1 MPNTVH
7 PGPITILVVDDDEVL
22 RRVIGRIL
30 SRDGHCILEAS
41 DADSADKQ
49 AARQR
54 PELAL
59 IDLRL
64 PGSDGVEVARRLDAR
79 YPGLS
84 MILMSADL
92 KRLQD
97 EPEIGALFTRVL
109 TKPIDLADLRL
120 AVASALKET
129 LVSESHTQNLP
140 DHDLKHEATPVHP
153 HGNGD
158 QSPTPALPSGGKKAT
173 AVVILGLVILSGFIL
188 FLTGLIPSF
197 HAAGAGEKTFE
208 APAPPEVKLVEAMPN
223 TVLVPEDVRQALGI
237 RKNGKDILTPAREPE
252 QMAPLALSG
261 STDLDP
267 AHVHRIRL
275 RFTPADI
282 VEIPEVEGPS
292 EDPALFNSLKTD
304 KHELRAGD
312 EVKKDQVLAV
322 VRSVDVGSKKN
333 DLYDALIMLDMDK
346 KILTEAMKSSGL
358 LPLGYMLNARRSYVS
373 DLNAVSRAE
382 NTLDSWGIPYKD
394 IKAIR
399 DEAIEASAKAGDKIE
414 ETPESEEARKKRI
427 ERWARVELKAPDKG
441 VIVERNVSKGETITD
456 NTLNLLQIAQ
466 VDRLLVKANAPED
479 ETARLQELLKRREPL
494 IWTIHTAGA
503 PPRGITG
510 RVDDISY
517 LLDVNQ
523 HNSVVKGYIP
533 NEGRLLRA
541 GQYVRALVTI
551 KAPPDVVEIPV
562 NAVADDG
569 KQSVVFVQADPRK
582 PGQYEMR
589 RVEITKRYD
598 RTVFVRSKFEDGK
611 DEQALSPED
620 KDAGLLPRHTLKPG
634 ELLITAGVL
643 ELKKELEDRMSRSK

>member
-1 MPNTVH
+1 MLNTMH

-41 DADSADKQ
+41 DADSADERACQ
-49 AARQR
+49 QQ
-54 PELAL
+54 PQLAL

-64 PGSDGVEVARRLDAR
+64 PGSDGVEVARRLAAR

-97 EPEIGALFTRVL
+97 EPDIGTLFARVL

-120 AVASALKET
+120 AVASALKEN
-129 LVSESHTQNLP
+129 LVSESHPQNFP
-140 DHDLKHEATPVHP
+140 DHDLKHESTPVHP
-153 HGNGD
+153 EGHAE
-158 QSPTPALPSGGKKAT
+158 QSAAPALPSGGKKAT
-173 AVVILGLVILSGFIL
+173 AVVIVGLVVLAGFVL
-188 FLTGLIPSF
+188 FLTGLIPSW
-197 HAAGAGEKTFE
+197 HSANAGENKVE
-208 APAPPEVKLVEAMPN
+208 APPPLQVDLVPDKPN
-223 TVLVPEDVRQALGI
+223 TAQVPEDVRQALGI
-237 RKNGKDILTPAREPE
+237 RSKTGKDNLTAAREPE
-252 QMAPLALSG
+252 QMAPLVLSG

-267 AHVHRIRL
+267 AHVHRVRL
-275 RFTPADI
+275 RFTPADVMQI
-282 VEIPEVEGPS
+282 TKIKARS
-292 EDPALFNSLKTD
+292 DDPARFESVEEER
-304 KHELRAGD
+304 ELHPGD
-312 EVKKDQVLAV
+312 EVKRGDVLAV
-322 VRSVDVGSKKN
+322 VHSVDVGSKKN
-333 DLYDALIMLDMDK
+333 DLFDALVMLDMDK
-346 KILTEAMKSSGL
+346 KILVEAMKTSGV
-358 LPLGYMLNARRSYVS
+358 LPLGYMLSARRNYVS

-382 NTLDSWGIPYKD
+382 NTLSSWGIPDKD
-394 IKAIR
+394 IKTIR
-399 DEAIEASAKAGDKIE
+399 DEATEASAKAGDKIE
-414 ETPESEEARKKRI
+414 ESLESEQARKDRI
-427 ERWARVELKAPDKG
+427 ARWARVELKAPDNG
-441 VIVERNVSKGETITD
+441 IIVEQNVTQRETIID
-456 NTLNLLQIAQ
+456 NTLILFQIAQ

-479 ETARLQELLKRREPL
+479 DTARLQELLRRREPL
-494 IWTIHTAGA
+494 IWTVHTAGA

-541 GQYVRALVTI
+541 GQYVRALVTL
-551 KAPPDVVEIPV
+551 KPPPDVVEIPV
-562 NAVADDG
+562 SAVADDG
-569 KQSVVFVQADPRK
+569 KQSVVFVQTDPKK
-582 PGQYEMR
+582 PGEYEMR

-620 KDAGLLPRHTLKPG
+620 KDAGLLPRHTLKAG
-634 ELLITAGVL
+634 EQLITAGVL